1 MFMRHWWQ
9 HAWDTNDINGK
20 NSHKNHV
27 ISTINSVEDAEGT
40 IEIV

>member
-1 MFMRHWWQ
+1 MHGIPMIF
-9 HAWDTNDINGK
+9 TKK

-27 ISTINSVEDAEGT
+27 ISTINNVEDVEGT